1 MIISIRTSLQI
12 IAAGQTEQLTH
23 WIADAGYGLALL
35 TMLLQLLFAA
45 KYALA
50 VRTLLQKQAADGHV
64 RGGLFA
70 APSFSRGHSLFSS
83 RVEGNR
89 GNRGQ
94 PVSQADQGKDLG
106 LASAASGAQASG
118 AQGLE
123 SAGGDGSGVCW
134 RVGQRW
140 DRFADWLD
148 AKVGWSPGCRKLPLD
163 RLKVIGRSSPL
174 RPRHRGSARC
184 PYVPLRCASHSSPS
198 ASAMMRHSGA
208 ATAPNPTH

>member
-1 MIISIRTSLQI
+1 VTISIRTSLQI

-50 VRTLLQKQAADGHV
+50 VRTLLQKQAADGHM

-70 APSFSRGHSLFSS
+70 APSFSRGRSLFSS

-89 GNRGQ
+89 GQ
-94 PVSQADQGKDLG
+94 LVSQADQGEDLG

-148 AKVGWSPGCRKLPLD
+148 AKVGWSPGCRKLELE
-163 RLKVIGRSSPL
+163 RLKVR
-174 RPRHRGSARC
+174 
-184 PYVPLRCASHSSPS
+184 
-198 ASAMMRHSGA
+198 
-208 ATAPNPTH
+208 